1 MNTIE
6 DIKEQVRSVVI
17 EILPNVNPEEVLDDS
32 DIFSLGL
39 DSVNA
44 MILVMNLQEAFGV
57 MFQTD
62 EITFD
67 NFRTIAK
74 IVDLIAKKQEVF
86 TPA

>member
-1 MNTIE
+1 MNTME
-6 DIKEQVRSVVI
+6 DIKQQVRNVVL

-32 DIFSLGL
+32 DIFGLGL

-44 MILVMNLQEAFGV
+44 MILVMNLQEGFGI

-74 IVDLIAKKQEVF
+74 IVDLIAKKQEVYV
-86 TPA
+86 PA